1 MVDTGSE
8 SYSAKGGKVT
18 AFLCF
23 LGGCLLGG
31 VYVALLWGTVLK
43 MPKIRRKGLWLAGS
57 VFVRLVVVFLGLIQ
71 KYKKEMGRFTWAFAG
86 FLLVRFCAI
95 TYEKKKI
102 QALLK
107 DYHG

>member
-1 MVDTGSE
+1 M
-8 SYSAKGGKVT
+8 T

-23 LGGCLLGG
+23 LVGCLLGG

-43 MPKIRRKGLWLAGS
+43 MSKIRRKELWLIGS
-57 VFVRLVVVFLGLIQ
+57 VFVRLMVVFLGLILISQ
-71 KYKKEMGRFTWAFAG
+71 KEIGRFTWAFAG
-86 FLLVRFCAI
+86 FLVVRFCAI

-102 QALLK
+102 RELLK